1 MPLIYCVEDDESIRE
16 LVSYAMR
23 GQGYKVEGF
32 GDSGEFYE
40 AVKKDV
46 PDLILLDI
54 MLPGEDGLSILKKI
68 RSAGPLQNVP
78 VIMMTAKTTEFDIVQ
93 GLDLGADDY
102 VTKPFGIM
110 ELLSRIRSVLR
121 RTKKA
126 LEAGRKLLTYSKIS
140 VDQEQHIVTVDGKE
154 VQLTLKEFDLLCY
167 LILNKGIVLS
177 RDQIMQAGLIKLK
190 NGNSVDASVTDIT
203 ENPKNLQFVELD
215 AAQIPRSLDDTDLAC
230 VNTNYAI
237 PAGLNPQK
245 DSILV
250 ESKDSPYANVMAVRQ
265 GDENNETYKKVL
277 AIYQSE
283 PIKKFIEEHFQ
294 GTILP
299 AF

>member
-1 MPLIYCVEDDESIRE
+1 MKKVLALIGTLLIA
-16 LVSYAMR
+16 AMA
-23 GQGYKVEGF
+23 F
-32 GDSGEFYE
+32 
-40 AVKKDV
+40 
-46 PDLILLDI
+46 
-54 MLPGEDGLSILKKI
+54 
-68 RSAGPLQNVP
+68 AGCGSEQA
-78 VIMMTAKTTEFDIVQ
+78 AKTDSKALKVGATAVPHAEILEIVKPLLEKDGIKLEIVEFN
-93 GLDLGADDY
+93 DY
-102 VTKPFGIM
+102 VQPNLALNDKELDANFFQHEPYLVNFMEEHKEVKLKNAFGVHIEPM
-110 ELLSRIRSVLR
+110 GV
-121 RTKKA
+121 
-126 LEAGRKLLTYSKIS
+126 YSKK
-140 VDQEQHIVTVDGKE
+140 VKD
-154 VQLTLKEFDLLCY
+154 LKELKDGAAIAIPNDPTNGARALL
-167 LILNKGIVLS
+167 LI
-177 RDQIMQAGLIKLK
+177 QQAGLIKLK
-190 NGNSVDASVTDIT
+190 NGNAVDASVTDIT

-277 AIYQSE
+277 EIYQSE